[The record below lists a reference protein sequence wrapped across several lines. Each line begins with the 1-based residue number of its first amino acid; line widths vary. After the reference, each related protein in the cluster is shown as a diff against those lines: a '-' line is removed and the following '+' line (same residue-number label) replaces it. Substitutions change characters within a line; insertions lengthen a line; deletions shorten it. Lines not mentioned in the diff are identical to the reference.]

1 MIRSYPFEEESFDSI
16 VSNIGNEPFGLKT
29 GFKQLDEM
37 TRGLHPGELTVIAGR
52 SSMGKSSLMSDMV
65 LSISEKCPVVIFS
78 MEMSFRVLCERLVA
92 NFTNTN
98 YHFLK
103 MNKIPVPSVDGL
115 KSRNITILDNSY
127 LTPLKFK
134 EQLKQL
140 KDKENIKCCFVDF
153 LQLMRSDFPAGSR
166 SQEVDNICQD
176 LRAVGKEL
184 GISIVLLAQLNREVE
199 RRDNHQPRL
208 SDLRE
213 SGGIEQAADV
223 VLLIHRPSYYNLK
236 EVDLESEDD
245 GEAFIF
251 VAKSRNAAVGKI
263 PVVWISEYM
272 SFRNFNVETF

>member
-1 MIRSYPFEEESFDSI
+1 MIHSYPFEQDSLDTI
-16 VSNIGNEPFGLKT
+16 AANIGSEPFGIRT
-29 GFKQLDEM
+29 GLTQLDEM

-52 SSMGKSSLMSDMV
+52 SSMGKSSLMTDIILNV
-65 LSISEKCPVVIFS
+65 DCPVAIFS
-78 MEMSFRVLCERLVA
+78 LEMSYKILCERMIA

-98 YHFLK
+98 YHYLK
-103 MNKIPVPSVDGL
+103 LQRIPVPSVGKL
-115 KSRNITILDNSY
+115 NSKSITILDNSY

-134 EQLKQL
+134 EQLEQL
-140 KDKENIKCCFVDF
+140 KEKEGIKCCFVDF
-153 LQLMRSDFPAGSR
+153 LQLMRTDFPAGSR

-184 GISIVLLAQLNREVE
+184 GIAVVLLAQLNREVE
-199 RRDNHQPRL
+199 KRDNHQPRL

-223 VLLIHRPSYYNLK
+223 VLLIHRPSYYNVK

-245 GEAFIF
+245 GEAFIY
-251 VAKSRNAAVGKI
+251 VSKNRSGPVGKC

-272 SFRNFNVETF
+272 SFRDIKSESF